1 MSFNLLPLPYAANA
15 LAPVI
20 SQETIEYHY
29 SKHHRKYVETLSTL
43 VLHEPGLKE
52 ASLVDVVRAAS
63 ASKQRALFN
72 NAAQVWNHN
81 FYWQSICPPGSAR
94 EPEGELARLIDSAF
108 GSVAALVGALRQ
120 EAETHF
126 SNGWVWLLLED
137 DALVIRSFH
146 DADTPLVHAGVTP
159 LLTIDV
165 WEHAY
170 YIDYRN
176 DRADYA
182 TAVTEGVLNWAF
194 AAANLDGKGADRADQ
209 RPEQQAASDVK

>member
-1 MSFNLLPLPYAANA
+1 VSFNLFPLPYATNA

-29 SKHHRKYVETLSTL
+29 GKHHRKYVETLSTL
-43 VLHEPGLKE
+43 VLHEPGLQD
-52 ASLVDVVRAAS
+52 ASLVEIVRAAS

-81 FYWQSICPPGSAR
+81 FYWHSISPPGSAL
-94 EPEGELARLIDSAF
+94 EPEGDLARLIDSAF
-108 GSVAALVGALRQ
+108 GSVAGLTAALRK

-126 SNGWVWLLLED
+126 SNGWVWLLLEEE
-137 DALVIRSFH
+137 ALVIRSFH
-146 DADTPLVHAGVTP
+146 DADTPLVHAGMTP

-182 TAVTEGVLNWAF
+182 AAVTKGVLNWSF
-194 AAANLDGKGADRADQ
+194 AALNLDGKGADRADQ
-209 RPEQQAASDVK
+209 QPELKTASNFR

>member
-15 LAPVI
+15 LGPLI

-29 SKHHRKYVETLSTL
+29 GKHHRKYVETLSAL
-43 VLHEPGLKE
+43 LLHEPGLQD
-52 ASLVDVVRAAS
+52 ASLVEVIRAAS

-72 NAAQVWNHN
+72 NAAQVWSHN
-81 FYWQSICPPGSAR
+81 FYWHSICPPGAAP
-94 EPEGELARLIDSAF
+94 EPEGELARLIGSAF
-108 GSVAALVGALRQ
+108 GSVAGLASALCN
-120 EAETHF
+120 EAEAHF
-126 SNGWVWLLLED
+126 SNGWVWLLLEEEN
-137 DALVIRSFH
+137 LVIRSFH
-146 DADTPLVHAGVTP
+146 DADTPLVHAGVIP
-159 LLTIDV
+159 LLNIDV

-182 TAVTEGVLNWAF
+182 TAVTEGVLNWSF
-194 AAANLDGKGADRADQ
+194 AAMNLDGKGADRADQ